1 MKHVTPGNVYTTT
14 FISTDSDH
22 NRQVVP
28 KGRLGVIRSI
38 TMGYQSNIGG
48 TPSTPDRFS
57 FKNGD
62 SSSSVVF
69 SIEPTNFAGF
79 LGYASTSADT
89 DISIPGLGIRFDD
102 GICVTALHGVAGTI
116 FFQVIYN

>member
-1 MKHVTPGNVYTTT
+1 MKHVTPGNVYTST

-38 TMGYQSNIGG
+38 TIGYQSGTSG
-48 TPSTPDRFS
+48 TPSAPDSFS

-69 SIEPTNFAGF
+69 SIEPTNFSAF
-79 LGYASTSADT
+79 LGFAATASDT

-102 GICVTALHGVAGTI
+102 GICVTALHGVAATV
-116 FFQVIYN
+116 FLQVIYN